1 MNSAKVL
8 CVGDFL
14 VDVWWSVDT
23 AAKNVE
29 HAAMALVSLPEDRT
43 ISPGGVG
50 LMASALAALNQQVA
64 VLSVIDNTLIADL
77 AAQQLNLAGVD
88 TQLLR
93 RATKFTTPIK
103 TRYVNPNGH
112 ILMRHDSENFDA
124 ASIKGYDENY
134 VQQNLLDFDCL
145 TVSDYSKG
153 CIHDDVR
160 ASLAQIAALTNR
172 PMYVDAKPAYLHK
185 YAGADVIKI
194 NRLEFQ
200 LFASELLR
208 EGAPIERAIQLV
220 AERLRTPLLIVTDG
234 AAGAY
239 YSHKFDVTCFMPNPA
254 RRVSG
259 NCVGAGDVFFA
270 GIVFGFAQL
279 AEYRAA
285 ALSDAAVFNL
295 IQFGLA
301 AASAYVKSDD
311 RQFPTAQ
318 SVLNTVNNRNIPVRR
333 IMPPAEFV
341 LFAQEQ
347 RKTGKRIVFTNG
359 CFDLLHSGHVELL
372 TAAKK
377 EGDILLVA
385 VDADSNVSRL
395 KGPDRPVQNAATRAG
410 NVAALDVVDA
420 VCVFSD
426 FVDNS
431 TLARLVADVRPDVL
445 VKGADYEGKTIVG
458 ASFLS
463 RQNPPGRVVLVPLIP
478 NSSTTL
484 FVNKMKAKSNE

>member
-1 MNSAKVL
+1 
-8 CVGDFL
+8 
-14 VDVWWSVDT
+14 
-23 AAKNVE
+23 
-29 HAAMALVSLPEDRT
+29 
-43 ISPGGVG
+43 
-50 LMASALAALNQQVA
+50 
-64 VLSVIDNTLIADL
+64 
-77 AAQQLNLAGVD
+77 
-88 TQLLR
+88 
-93 RATKFTTPIK
+93 
-103 TRYVNPNGH
+103 
-112 ILMRHDSENFDA
+112 
-124 ASIKGYDENY
+124 
-134 VQQNLLDFDCL
+134 
-145 TVSDYSKG
+145 
-153 CIHDDVR
+153 
-160 ASLAQIAALTNR
+160 
-172 PMYVDAKPAYLHK
+172 
-185 YAGADVIKI
+185 
-194 NRLEFQ
+194 
-200 LFASELLR
+200 
-208 EGAPIERAIQLV
+208 
-220 AERLRTPLLIVTDG
+220 
-234 AAGAY
+234 
-239 YSHKFDVTCFMPNPA
+239 
-254 RRVSG
+254 
-259 NCVGAGDVFFA
+259 
-270 GIVFGFAQL
+270 
-279 AEYRAA
+279 
-285 ALSDAAVFNL
+285 
-295 IQFGLA
+295 
-301 AASAYVKSDD
+301 
-311 RQFPTAQ
+311 
-318 SVLNTVNNRNIPVRR
+318 
-333 IMPPAEFV
+333 MPPAEFV